1 MDRRGFLT
9 AFMGA
14 AAGYMLASSNAS
26 ALTPAQPALPDAP
39 LEPEHAVQS
48 EAEREAMRPEEARLR
63 RYRRH
68 WPRRRRII
76 THRYRARRP
85 YYVYRRPRHYYRR
98 RWYGRRYW

>member
-14 AAGYMLASSNAS
+14 AAGYVLASSTAD
-26 ALTPAQPALPDAP
+26 ALTLTPPAQPDAALA
-39 LEPEHAVQS
+39 PEHAVES
-48 EAEREAMRPEEARLR
+48 EAERDAMRPETARLR
-63 RYRRH
+63 RFRRH

-76 THRYRARRP
+76 VHRYRARRP